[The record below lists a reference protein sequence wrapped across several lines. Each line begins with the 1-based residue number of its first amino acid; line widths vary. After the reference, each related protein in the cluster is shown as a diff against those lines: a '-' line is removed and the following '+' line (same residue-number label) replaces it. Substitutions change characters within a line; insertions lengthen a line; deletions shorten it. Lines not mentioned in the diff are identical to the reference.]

1 MNFTPIDLRS
11 WPRGQMFSY
20 FSKMAPT
27 GYSITVNMDV
37 TELKAAV
44 KEQGYW
50 FCPYHYTIAPVLLML
65 LPPAGLRHPR
75 RGVPPGRETKRCGT
89 PAGKRMKNRV
99 PAYWRPTPN
108 ALPCIFDEADA

>member
-44 KEQGYW
+44 AAG
-50 FCPYHYTIAPVLLML
+50 VLTNGPWWAKLN
-65 LPPAGLRHPR
+65 
-75 RGVPPGRETKRCGT
+75 V
-89 PAGKRMKNRV
+89 
-99 PAYWRPTPN
+99 
-108 ALPCIFDEADA
+108 

>member
-11 WPRGQMFSY
+11 WPRGQMFYY

-44 KEQGYW
+44 AGRVLEQGYW
-50 FCPYHYTIAPVLLML
+50 FYRYQYTIAPVLLMILPVFL
-65 LPPAGLRHPR
+65 LLGYAIPAAMYRQAAKQSVVERLR
-75 RGVPPGRETKRCGT
+75 ES
-89 PAGKRMKNRV
+89 
-99 PAYWRPTPN
+99 
-108 ALPCIFDEADA
+108 E

>member
-20 FSKMAPT
+20 FSQMAPT

-37 TELKAAV
+37 TERKAAV

-50 FCPYHYTIAPVLLML
+50 FYLYHYTIAPVLLML
-65 LPPAGLRHPR
+65 PVFLLLGYAIPAVMYRQAAKQSVVERLR
-75 RGVPPGRETKRCGT
+75 ES
-89 PAGKRMKNRV
+89 
-99 PAYWRPTPN
+99 
-108 ALPCIFDEADA
+108 E

>member
-44 KEQGYW
+44 AGRVLEQGYW
-50 FCPYHYTIAPVLLML
+50 FYRYQYTIAPVLLMILPVFL
-65 LPPAGLRHPR
+65 LLGYAIPAVMYRQAAKQSVVERLW
-75 RGVPPGRETKRCGT
+75 ES
-89 PAGKRMKNRV
+89 
-99 PAYWRPTPN
+99 
-108 ALPCIFDEADA
+108 E

>member
-27 GYSITVNMDV
+27 GYSITMNMDV

-44 KEQGYW
+44 AGRVLEQGYW
-50 FCPYHYTIAPVLLML
+50 VYRYQYTIAPVLLMILPVFL
-65 LPPAGLRHPR
+65 LLGYAIPAVMYRQAAKQSVVERLR
-75 RGVPPGRETKRCGT
+75 ES
-89 PAGKRMKNRV
+89 
-99 PAYWRPTPN
+99 
-108 ALPCIFDEADA
+108 E

>member
-37 TELKAAV
+37 TELKASVAGRV
-44 KEQGYW
+44 LEQGYW
-50 FCPYHYTIAPVLLML
+50 FYRYQYTIAPVLLMILPVFAL
-65 LPPAGLRHPR
+65 LGYVIPAIMYHHAAKQSVVERLR
-75 RGVPPGRETKRCGT
+75 ES
-89 PAGKRMKNRV
+89 
-99 PAYWRPTPN
+99 
-108 ALPCIFDEADA
+108 E

>member
-20 FSKMAPT
+20 FSQMAPT

-50 FCPYHYTIAPVLLML
+50 FYPYHYTITPVLLML
-65 LPPAGLRHPR
+65 PVFLLLGYAIPAVMYRQAAKQSVVERLW
-75 RGVPPGRETKRCGT
+75 ES
-89 PAGKRMKNRV
+89 
-99 PAYWRPTPN
+99 
-108 ALPCIFDEADA
+108 E

>member
-20 FSKMAPT
+20 FSQMAPT

-44 KEQGYW
+44 AGRVLEQGYW
-50 FCPYHYTIAPVLLML
+50 FYRYHYTIAPVLLML
-65 LPPAGLRHPR
+65 PVFLLLGYAIPAVMYRQAAKQSVVERLR
-75 RGVPPGRETKRCGT
+75 ES
-89 PAGKRMKNRV
+89 
-99 PAYWRPTPN
+99 
-108 ALPCIFDEADA
+108 E

>member
-20 FSKMAPT
+20 FSQMAPT

-44 KEQGYW
+44 AGRLLEQGYW
-50 FCPYHYTIAPVLLML
+50 FYRYHYTIAPGLLML
-65 LPPAGLRHPR
+65 PVFLLLGYAIPAAMYRQAAKQSVVERLR
-75 RGVPPGRETKRCGT
+75 ES
-89 PAGKRMKNRV
+89 
-99 PAYWRPTPN
+99 
-108 ALPCIFDEADA
+108 E

>member
-27 GYSITVNMDV
+27 GYSITMNMDV

-44 KEQGYW
+44 AGRLLEQGYW
-50 FCPYHYTIAPVLLML
+50 FYPYHYTITPVLLML
-65 LPPAGLRHPR
+65 PVFLLLGYAIPAVMYR
-75 RGVPPGRETKRCGT
+75 
-89 PAGKRMKNRV
+89 
-99 PAYWRPTPN
+99 
-108 ALPCIFDEADA
+108 